1 MKKANKETETN
12 INYYTNL
19 ENLDN
24 RRSYIIKKI
33 AIRLGIILAIGL
45 IMFCGYDIYCHYTV
59 TQFYKYIDAGDMDKS
74 LAYVEKMPD
83 VNTLEMC
90 QPWYL
95 VFGIFTGGSGMTG
108 YPLYHAVSHNADIS
122 IIRALLEKG
131 ADPNRIDFEM
141 ESLYPLFYICK
152 HPSKDMYE
160 KVMLLVDYGAD
171 LDKGYLYIPAP
182 FARLNEETKESM
194 FLTIIYFWE
203 NGAEEWRYLDT
214 KYECTVLHEAAES
227 MDIEYFQEFYYNEK
241 RPLNNLLNAQDANGD
256 TALFRAIRSKMFDN
270 CNFLIEEGADI
281 SIRNNEG
288 KTAYDVAVELGYGGE
303 IEGLQ

>member
-1 MKKANKETETN
+1 MKKTV
-12 INYYTNL
+12 I
-19 ENLDN
+19 
-24 RRSYIIKKI
+24 S
-33 AIRLGIILAIGL
+33 LGIISAVVL
-45 IMFCGYDIYCHYTV
+45 ILYCGYDIYCRSMV
-59 TQFYKYIDAGDMDKS
+59 TQFYKYIDDGEMDKA
-74 LAYVEKMPD
+74 LAFVEKMPD
-83 VNTLEMC
+83 VNKLEVC
-90 QPWYL
+90 RPLYFIW
-95 VFGIFTGGSGMTG
+95 GILTEGMTG

-122 IIRALLEKG
+122 IIKALLEKG
-131 ADPNRIDFEM
+131 ADPNRIEIDM
-141 ESLYPLFYICK
+141 KSNYPLYYICT

-194 FLTIIYFWE
+194 FLTIIYLWE

-227 MDIEYFQEFYYNEK
+227 MDIEYFQEFY
-241 RPLNNLLNAQDANGD
+241 NNATRSMGYLLDMQDANGD
-256 TALFRAIRSKMFDN
+256 TALFRAIRAEMFDN

-288 KTAYDVAVELGYGGE
+288 KTAYDVAVELGYEDE

>member
-1 MKKANKETETN
+1 MKKTV
-12 INYYTNL
+12 I
-19 ENLDN
+19 
-24 RRSYIIKKI
+24 S
-33 AIRLGIILAIGL
+33 LGIISAVVL
-45 IMFCGYDIYCHYTV
+45 ILYCGYDIYCRCMV
-59 TQFYKYIDAGDMDKS
+59 TQFYKYIDDGEMDKA
-74 LAYVEKMPD
+74 LAFVEKMPD
-83 VNTLEMC
+83 VNKLEVS
-90 QPWYL
+90 QPLYL
-95 VFGIFTGGSGMTG
+95 VWGIFTGGSGMTG

-122 IIRALLEKG
+122 VIKALLEKG

-141 ESLYPLFYICK
+141 ESLYPLYYICT

-160 KVMLLVDYGAD
+160 RVMLLVDYGAD

-227 MDIEYFQEFYYNEK
+227 MDIEYFQEFYNNAT
-241 RPLNNLLNAQDANGD
+241 RPMGYLLDMQDANGD
-256 TALFRAIRSKMFDN
+256 TALFRAIRAEMFDN

-288 KTAYDVAVELGYGGE
+288 KTAYDVAVELGYEGE

>member
-1 MKKANKETETN
+1 MKKTV
-12 INYYTNL
+12 I
-19 ENLDN
+19 
-24 RRSYIIKKI
+24 S
-33 AIRLGIILAIGL
+33 LGIISAVVL
-45 IMFCGYDIYCHYTV
+45 ILYCGYDIYCRSMV
-59 TQFYKYIDAGDMDKS
+59 TQFYKYIDDGEMDKA

-83 VNTLEMC
+83 VNKLEVC
-90 QPWYL
+90 RPLYFVW
-95 VFGIFTGGSGMTG
+95 GILTEGMTG

-122 IIRALLEKG
+122 IIKALLEKG
-131 ADPNRIDFEM
+131 ADPNRIEIDM
-141 ESLYPLFYICK
+141 KSSYPLYYICT

-160 KVMLLVDYGAD
+160 RVMLLVDYGAD

-194 FLTIIYFWE
+194 FLTIIYLWE

-227 MDIEYFQEFYYNEK
+227 MDIEYFQEFY
-241 RPLNNLLNAQDANGD
+241 NNATRSMGYLLDMQDANGD
-256 TALFRAIRSKMFDN
+256 TALFRAIRAEMFDN

-288 KTAYDVAVELGYGGE
+288 KTAYDVAVELGYEDE